1 MLGGNLLRLA
11 SHFNN
16 SVSGI
21 VIVVC
26 YLCWPFAQAVKGD
39 VMQPQDK
46 QIGLLW
52 TDLYSL
58 FGIPTTEPFRL
69 QNKSSDWVTIQAVA
83 SQPSAGSTDGIVVEP
98 FGSIVITPDGGG
110 AWARVTNDYISTAI
124 VTYHPITGIHD
135 EVYTGGSGSGG
146 NSTVDGTVSIKGA
159 RSTLAQ
165 EQLVS
170 MRNDDINVQFQ
181 YNVPYNQDQADIVGE
196 VSGTASI
203 THSNSMAVLQ
213 STSSGS
219 AFLRSVDSIRYFPGH
234 EFAAEMT
241 AVASSGATGSA
252 TWGVGD
258 NGSVGDCVAFTT
270 QNGVFGILFKSNG
283 VSQFIPQTSFNKD
296 KADGTGP
303 SGKTIIPSNLNLYT
317 IRGGWYGILPI
328 SFGWYAGDDGDYIT
342 LHTIDRTNLQQQPHL
357 SNPTLPMF
365 VEVSGTATISTASW
379 RGGICGATPEGTKAD
394 RLFNVSVT
402 DKNVVANALTPVVT
416 LRNNT
421 TFQGKHNHVRARY
434 GTVTLA
440 TDGQKSFNWSVFKNA
455 ELVGASYI
463 QKNSA
468 TSVVSYD
475 TSATSISTPIPDNIG
490 GTVMGKY
497 DNARINLFQG
507 DVTLAVYPGE
517 TITLAV
523 QSSGNGVVNAFVRWI
538 EEF

>member
-1 MLGGNLLRLA
+1 M
-11 SHFNN
+11 
-16 SVSGI
+16 
-21 VIVVC
+21 
-26 YLCWPFAQAVKGD
+26 QAL
-39 VMQPQDK
+39 DK

-69 QNKSSDWVTIQAVA
+69 QNKSSDWVTVQAVA
-83 SQPSAGSTDGIVVEP
+83 SQPSAGSTDGIVLEP
-98 FGSIVITPDGGG
+98 FGNIVITPDGGG

-135 EVYTGGSGSGG
+135 EVCTGGSGSGG
-146 NSTVDGTVSIKGA
+146 NSTVDGKVSIEGT
-159 RSTLAQ
+159 RPTLAQ
-165 EQLVS
+165 EQLVA

-196 VSGTASI
+196 ALNAATI

-252 TWGVGD
+252 TWGVGN
-258 NGSVGDCVAFTT
+258 NGSTGDCVAFTV

-296 KADGTGP
+296 KVDGTGP

-379 RGGICGATPEGTKAD
+379 RGGICGTTPEGTKAD

-421 TFQGKHNHVRARY
+421 TFQGKRNHVRARY

-440 TDGQKSFNWSVFKNA
+440 TDGQKAFNWSVFKNA
-455 ELVGASYI
+455 ALVGTSYI

-468 TSVVSYD
+468 TSVSSYD
-475 TSATSISTPIPDNIG
+475 ISATSISAPIPDNIG
-490 GTVMGKY
+490 GTMMGKY

-523 QSSGNGVVNAFVRWI
+523 QSAGNGVVSAFVRWI